1 MMMAT
6 NTPTP
11 IPMDDRLLDLALEMK
26 LAGLPWEPQV
36 GCFVWDHQGFIP
48 HPSPFPKRIYFILS
62 MKSFFKIF
70 GDAEQMKSCLVWL
83 PTWYQLRQIMQRLN
97 IGDGVTDSDRSSSQ
111 PSTPEEEMIRF
122 YRSILQ
128 RLKAIG
134 AISRGNRPNADSG
147 SVTEWIRAVMASEL
161 GDLNWLP
168 ISVRHRIES
177 VYSEVAG
184 SYLGWRRI
192 EEGRPEDW
200 LPTETSFDTDLLRDL
215 GHFFSDYQASVKWLE
230 RIRQAVLLLGAIDT
244 RKDSENYDR
253 LINLILE
260 KVEPRTTQREIL
272 TQLTTHEDAPP
283 G

>member
-1 MMMAT
+1 MLKKTIFITAIIAVTGCASVQMAPKEQNST
-6 NTPTP
+6 INETSPAVQTATK
-11 IPMDDRLLDLALEMK
+11 DDRVVAT
-26 LAGLPWEPQV
+26 
-36 GCFVWDHQGFIP
+36 I
-48 HPSPFPKRIYFILS
+48 
-62 MKSFFKIF
+62 
-70 GDAEQMKSCLVWL
+70 
-83 PTWYQLRQIMQRLN
+83 N
-97 IGDGVTDSDRSSSQ
+97 NQ
-111 PSTPEEEMIRF
+111 P
-122 YRSILQ
+122 
-128 RLKAIG
+128 
-134 AISRGNRPNADSG
+134 
-147 SVTEWIRAVMASEL
+147 VMASEL

-200 LPTETSFDTDLLRDL
+200 FPTETSFDTVLLRDL

-253 LINLILE
+253 PINLILE

-272 TQLTTHEDAPP
+272 TQLTTREDAPLS
-283 G
+283 